1 MANIMD
7 YLDWRGDLTF
17 AQSPFNE
24 VDNLILAVLSYVDM
38 SGSVQGL
45 GCRETTTIRE
55 LSEQFWVVHTEE
67 EIDAYVSF
75 TLRSSAHVLKKL
87 EHCPRF
93 SELKLSHYVNRID
106 YETQKQFSAVVVE
119 LDETTLYVAFR
130 GTDETILGW
139 KEDFNMSFMDTVPS
153 QLDAVEYLE
162 TVLEGTQKNVVVG
175 GHSKGG
181 NLAVYAS
188 VKCKDSI
195 KKQIIAV
202 YNNDGPGFNETMLA
216 DEHYQ
221 QMVPLIYTIVPQS
234 SVIGML
240 LEHEEPY
247 AVVES
252 KQVGLMQHDAT
263 SWEVF
268 RNHFVYLDDTTKQ
281 SQMINCTIKAWL
293 NGLTIEERSTFIDTM
308 YNVLCATEAK
318 TLDDLTKDR
327 MKKMNLAIKSLNSQD
342 TKTKAMI
349 MRIIRALMKEGNV
362 TLKRSFK
369 KGKTVEQKEELLEE
383 EKRITEIIDISGE

>member
-45 GCRETTTIRE
+45 GCKETTTIRE
-55 LSEQFWVVHTEE
+55 LAEQFWAVHTEE

-93 SELKLSHYVNRID
+93 SELKLSNYVNRID

-119 LDETTLYVAFR
+119 LDVDTLYVAFR

-153 QLDAVEYLE
+153 QLDAVAYLE
-162 TVLEGTQKNVVVG
+162 TVLAGTQKNVVVG

-181 NLAVYAS
+181 NLAVYAA
-188 VKCKDSI
+188 VKCNDSV

-202 YNNDGPGFNETMLA
+202 YNNDGPGFNETMLT

-268 RNHFVYLDDTTKQ
+268 RNYFVYLDDTTKQ
-281 SQMINCTIKAWL
+281 SQMINSTIKAWL

-308 YNVLCATEAK
+308 YDVLCATEAK

-369 KGKTVEQKEELLEE
+369 KGKTVEKKEELLEE
-383 EKRITEIIDISGE
+383 KRDTKSMDIGSV